1 MMETLFTTG
10 NLAAT
15 AGWLLLLVALF
26 APGLRATAFVVCGIV
41 MPALLSAAYLG
52 LLSMAFASPPPG
64 GVDFGSLAGVQAL
77 LTSDVGAT
85 TGWYHYLAFD
95 MVIGT
100 WIARDGLSR
109 GVWRLALLPALV
121 LTFLAGPVGLLTY
134 LVLRTVKQGPV
145 ATPLGPTA

>member
-1 MMETLFTTG
+1 METLFSVG
-10 NLAAT
+10 NLAA
-15 AGWLLLLVALF
+15 AAAWLLLLAALF
-26 APGLRATAFVVCGIV
+26 VSQLRAAAFVVCGV
-41 MPALLSAAYLG
+41 AVPALLSLAYLG
-52 LLSMAFASPPPG
+52 LLSTALASPPPG

-77 LTSDVGAT
+77 FASDVGVT

-134 LVLRTVKQGPV
+134 FGLRAIKRGP